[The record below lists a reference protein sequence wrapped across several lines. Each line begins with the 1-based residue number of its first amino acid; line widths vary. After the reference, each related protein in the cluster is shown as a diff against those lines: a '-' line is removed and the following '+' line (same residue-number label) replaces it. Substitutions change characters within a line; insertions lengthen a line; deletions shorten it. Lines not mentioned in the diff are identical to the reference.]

1 MLERLSIALAQL
13 KAGNKSKNL
22 LNEIHQII
30 YYLHRT
36 REVTKKYIIIKW
48 IQ

>member
-13 KAGNKSKNL
+13 EAGNKSEIL

-30 YYLHRT
+30 YYLHRA
-36 REVTKKYIIIKW
+36 REVTKKYIIIK
-48 IQ
+48 